1 MYVTL
6 PPYYTPVRI
15 LTLLPYTHIYV
26 DNDQHFD
33 ITEKIEN
40 IGQSIKVQSNVVISA
55 TARMSVGYRHPPIT
69 AYNNTNNNTNNSPT
83 TTNIN
88 TSTNDTTTN
97 NGSSPT
103 TSRIAT
109 ITPPSNNSSSNLF
122 SLSPFTSSSSSSAV
136 PGVLHHTQ
144 SAKHTSLSLHIDPN
158 GPAALNNKY
167 NDNTNNNTSRRGSV
181 PPQTTHRGSSGGGH
195 HLPEFLSI
203 ATNTHSKSSR
213 GNSPRNIN
221 RFSTGRLSLNDSPT
235 ARGDRSFGTGG
246 DRFGADPFD
255 LNLTNN
261 SSSSS
266 PFRYSTGQVLT
277 IMKASLHLADIS
289 NPAKPWD
296 IYNIWIP
303 KIMEEFYAEGD
314 KQRELNLPITFAF
327 DRNNPTPTHI
337 FQLVSNMYI
346 PTLFLTSFIIMT
358 FLDINMYSNCMINN
372 DCMIIVLN
380 MYIMYLYVYR
390 DL

>member
-1 MYVTL
+1 
-6 PPYYTPVRI
+6 
-15 LTLLPYTHIYV
+15 
-26 DNDQHFD
+26 
-33 ITEKIEN
+33 
-40 IGQSIKVQSNVVISA
+40 
-55 TARMSVGYRHPPIT
+55 MSVGYRHTPIT
-69 AYNNTNNNTNNSPT
+69 TYNNTTNTTTTPTNTPINMNNTT
-83 TTNIN
+83 TSDAT
-88 TSTNDTTTN
+88 

-109 ITPPSNNSSSNLF
+109 TTTTARNTSSNLF
-122 SLSPFTSSSSSSAV
+122 SLSPFTSSTSSSSV
-136 PGVLHHTQ
+136 PGLLQHSM
-144 SAKHTSLSLHIDPN
+144 SAKHQSLTLHIDPN

-167 NDNTNNNTSRRGSV
+167 SDGTNTSRRGSV
-181 PPQTTHRGSSGGGH
+181 PPQTTHRGSSGGGGH

-203 ATNTHSKSSR
+203 NNHSRSSR

-235 ARGDRSFGTGG
+235 ARG

-296 IYNIWIP
+296 IYNLWIP

-337 FQLVSNMYI
+337 FQLVST
-346 PTLFLTSFIIMT
+346 PFLTPVIILT
-358 FLDINMYSNCMINN
+358 DICMYNIY
-372 DCMIIVLN
+372 IIDNV
-380 MYIMYLYVYR
+380 
-390 DL
+390 